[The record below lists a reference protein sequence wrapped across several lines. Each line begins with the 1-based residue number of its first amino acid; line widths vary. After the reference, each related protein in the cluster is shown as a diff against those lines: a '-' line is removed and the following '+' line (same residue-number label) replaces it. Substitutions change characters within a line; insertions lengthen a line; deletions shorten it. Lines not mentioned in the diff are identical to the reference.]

1 MDVTDT
7 KALPLG
13 RTGVTVRPKQLQKRK
28 LSAGRSPV
36 PSHGSGF
43 IRQVPEQGLV
53 SKLEM
58 FALAHL
64 SAP

>member
-1 MDVTDT
+1 MDVMDT

-13 RTGVTVRPKQLQKRK
+13 RTGVAVRHKLLQKRK
-28 LSAGRSPV
+28 LRAWRSSV
-36 PSHGSGF
+36 PSHRSGF

-53 SKLEM
+53 SKLEL
-58 FALAHL
+58 FALARL